1 MRSTY
6 RIYIC
11 DVYIFLLQLP
21 NQNSE
26 NISTSRN
33 PNVLEMSINILV
45 TSNTAECGI
54 LKSENAGYLIKFAN
68 PKDSYFDIDNQY

>member
-1 MRSTY
+1 MCSTY
-6 RIYIC
+6 RMYIC
-11 DVYIFLLQLP
+11 DVYTFLHQLS

-26 NISTSRN
+26 NISAPRN

-54 LKSENAGYLIKFAN
+54 LKSENARYLIKFAN
-68 PKDSYFDIDNQY
+68 LKDPYFDIDNQY